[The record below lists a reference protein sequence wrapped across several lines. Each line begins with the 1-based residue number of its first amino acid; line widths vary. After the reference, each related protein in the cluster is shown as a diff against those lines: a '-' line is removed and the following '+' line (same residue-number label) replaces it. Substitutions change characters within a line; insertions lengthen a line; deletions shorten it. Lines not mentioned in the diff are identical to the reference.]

1 MVKLYA
7 IQLVIVIL
15 NLANNNDAIQLP
27 PGGTRKGRRKL
38 IKRQNPFLLC
48 GGHVDHYNGAYEH
61 AIDEEIRFG
70 IEQYSESFSTF
81 RIPVD
86 SVSKTN
92 RARENE
98 SSLQHSVSGKIESI
112 ELFGVPRILLPYF
125 LSFLLDSMATGLAM
139 PLLPF
144 YVIDY
149 LGASALHLSF
159 IISFNYIVQ
168 MIGCIIMGRMSD
180 LYGRRV
186 SLLLCLGASS
196 VSYFFVSRATT
207 LTAFILARMISASF
221 GGMLPIMQS
230 AVADISSIDDRPKYI
245 GRIMATFGL
254 GFVLGP
260 AMSAILSTRVSAR
273 DKIRYAAILPLLGFL
288 LSSMLSKETKRVVKS
303 YTHAKVDLD
312 SGDIPHASSPIV
324 PKSSHLSREV
334 TLLVL
339 NGFLIMY
346 AFGTESIYALFMK
359 DNFGYGEE
367 RLSALLAVNGLIMGI
382 FQVFCIKPLI
392 SWVGKHAT
400 LVIGNSM
407 LALGMIGVAVVR
419 AKVPHFVL
427 FSLHVLGYSIA
438 DTALVSLLTRYS
450 SSSSQGSDL
459 ALNQAAQSCARVFSP
474 LLAGLLYEQ
483 SSQLGSIH
491 HSGFILDRLPV
502 GALPFLV
509 GGLCPLLAIT
519 IPVLL
524 YIASK
529 DLKSRL
535 TRRYRPISTDAL
547 MKTGRG
553 SSSAGELN
561 EK

>member
-7 IQLVIVIL
+7 IQGVIILL
-15 NLANNNDAIQLP
+15 NLVTDHEAIQLLTE
-27 PGGTRKGRRKL
+27 GSRKGLSKHLLQNALL
-38 IKRQNPFLLC
+38 IR
-48 GGHVDHYNGAYEH
+48 GGHFDHYSGVYEQ
-61 AIDEEIRFG
+61 AIDEEQHIG
-70 IEQYSESFSTF
+70 TEQYSESYSSF
-81 RIPVD
+81 RIP
-86 SVSKTN
+86 
-92 RARENE
+92 ENAVVNTDGAIKNE
-98 SSLQHSVSGKIESI
+98 ESSSSLQHNVVTSELGKNKSI

-125 LSFLLDSMATGLAM
+125 ISFLLDSMATGLAM

-144 YVIDY
+144 YVMD

-159 IISFNYIVQ
+159 IISFNYIIQ

-196 VSYFFVSRATT
+196 LSYFFVSRATT
-207 LTAFILARMISASF
+207 LTAFVLARMISASF

-230 AVADISSIDDRPKYI
+230 AVADVSSIDDRPKYM

-260 AMSAILSTRVSAR
+260 ALSAILSTRVSAR
-273 DKIRYAAILPLLGFL
+273 DKIRYAAALPLLGFL
-288 LSSMLSKETKRVVKS
+288 ISTMFLKETRRMVKGYNHLKTEHN
-303 YTHAKVDLD
+303 YT
-312 SGDIPHASSPIV
+312 GDTPPHASSPPIV
-324 PKSSHLSREV
+324 PNSSHMSREV
-334 TLLVL
+334 ALLVL

-359 DNFGYGEE
+359 DNFGYGED
-367 RLSALLAVNGLIMGI
+367 RLSALLALNGLIMGV

-392 SWVGKHAT
+392 TLVGKHAT

-407 LALGMIGVAVVR
+407 LALGMIGLAVIR
-419 AKVPHFVL
+419 SKVPHFIL
-427 FSLHVLGYSIA
+427 FSLHILGYSIA

-450 SSSSQGSDL
+450 SPSSQGSDL

-483 SSQLGSIH
+483 SSRIQRSLQHS
-491 HSGFILDRLPV
+491 SGFILLGRLPV

-509 GGLCPLLAIT
+509 GGLCPLVAVT

-524 YIASK
+524 YIASN
-529 DLKSRL
+529 DLKSRV
-535 TRRYRPISTDAL
+535 TKRYRPV
-547 MKTGRG
+547 
-553 SSSAGELN
+553 SSDIDRQG
-561 EK
+561 